1 MSFLKISFSYKEL
14 NSKSIYLQ
22 MSEVLN
28 EDIDQL
34 GSNRTDI
41 ITTTLKCTNL
51 LRSWV
56 SLEKVTFWNKN
67 DSLMKI
73 LLCVCAIGFV
83 GFFLNSWST
92 NRLFSLKLLWR
103 VTCTTI
109 LYW

>member
-1 MSFLKISFSYKEL
+1 
-14 NSKSIYLQ
+14 

-73 LLCVCAIGFV
+73 LLCVCPIGFV
-83 GFFLNSWST
+83 GGFFKFMEHKQIIFPEVTVESNMYYDTVLVI
-92 NRLFSLKLLWR
+92 LFICIVK
-103 VTCTTI
+103 
-109 LYW
+109 